1 MWTLL
6 KWTVFLPITALFV
19 ILAACVAS
27 NGIKE
32 AVMKLVTFF
41 IIIPL
46 VAIAALSWFAAEV
59 FSEIGMPRVEIE
71 HHKVLNDLRQIDDQI
86 ERCDYVIG
94 RLELELNGAK
104 GDLKEDIRAAKV
116 SDLPLPRTDGYKMV
130 TQGSDRFLIE
140 PPQDTWEQR
149 NHEQPDSLGGM
160 TMYDGVGVKL
170 FMMWEEMEVLIN
182 LWKNEMERLK
192 VVRVP
197 YYEKHLEFHKVREE
211 AQVEAYGEGTAKWM
225 KSVREKIGN
234 EYADNG
240 AQVPESYS
248 KQF

>member
-6 KWTVFLPITALFV
+6 KWTVFAPITILFV

-27 NGIKE
+27 DGIKE
-32 AVMKLVTFF
+32 AVMKLVVFF
-41 IIIPL
+41 IILPL

-59 FSEIGMPRVEIE
+59 FSEFGMPRVEIE

-104 GDLKEDIRAAKV
+104 KDLKEDIRAAKV

-140 PPQDTWEQR
+140 PPQDTWEDKNQK
-149 NHEQPDSLGGM
+149 QPDSMGGM
-160 TMYDGVGVKL
+160 TLYQTVGVGL
-170 FMMWEEMEVLIN
+170 FMKWEEMEELISV
-182 LWKNEMERLK
+182 WKNEMKRLK
-192 VVRVP
+192 VVRAP
-197 YYEKHLEFHKVREE
+197 YYKKHLEFHKVREE
-211 AQVEAYGEGTAKWM
+211 AQVEAYGEGMANWM
-225 KSVREKIGN
+225 KRVREKIGN

>member
-6 KWTVFLPITALFV
+6 KWTVFLPFTIIALCIISDTFKEAIVKLFV
-19 ILAACVAS
+19 AFVIA
-27 NGIKE
+27 
-32 AVMKLVTFF
+32 
-41 IIIPL
+41 PL
-46 VAIAALSWFAAEV
+46 VILGAVVWFAASV
-59 FSEIGMPRVEIE
+59 FSEFGMPEVEIE

-86 ERCDYVIG
+86 ERCEHVVG
-94 RLELELNGAK
+94 RLELELNSAK

-116 SDLPLPRTDGYKMV
+116 SDLPSPRTDGYKMV

-149 NHEQPDSLGGM
+149 NQKQPDSMGGM
-160 TMYDGVGVKL
+160 TLYDGVGVKL
-170 FMMWEEMEVLIN
+170 FMKWEEMEALIN
-182 LWKNEMERLK
+182 VWKNEMKRLK
-192 VVRVP
+192 TLRAP
-197 YYEKHLEFHKVREE
+197 YYEKHLEFHKVREA
-211 AQVEAYGEGTAKWM
+211 AQVEAYGEGTANWM

-240 AQVPESYS
+240 ALVPESYN